1 MEICACIKHLPSRPF
16 VQPKLPMAMRPV
28 WVYRKGMT
36 KFLTLRRPDDWHLHL
51 RDGAMLQAVASF
63 SSHFG
68 RAIIMPN
75 WCRPS

>member
-36 KFLTLRRPDDWHLHL
+36 KFNAPPPDDWHLHL
-51 RDGAMLQAVASF
+51 RDGAMLQAEGASGPAISAAP
-63 SSHFG
+63 SSCQ
-68 RAIIMPN
+68 I